1 MIYYYL
7 SHYTQNQSVM
17 REYANK
23 PESQSRTLDS
33 NPKASKQAPIDVI
46 LQRYKERNIQQLAED
61 DELIQNK
68 LDTVQRTEIDEDELL
83 QGKFETVPTGE
94 QEAIQREEK
103 PNNTGLPD
111 NLKAGM
117 KTFRA
122 SVWMM

>member
-1 MIYYYL
+1 
-7 SHYTQNQSVM
+7 M